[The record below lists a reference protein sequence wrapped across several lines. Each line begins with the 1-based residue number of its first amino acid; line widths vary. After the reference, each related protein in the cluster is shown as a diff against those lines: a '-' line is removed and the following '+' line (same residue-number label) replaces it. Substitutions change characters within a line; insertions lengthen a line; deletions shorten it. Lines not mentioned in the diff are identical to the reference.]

1 MTIKLFIHNGPLK
14 GRTAQIHK
22 EAGSIGRG
30 PGNDLRIDEPSVS
43 KRHAMIF
50 ETPRGYSIED
60 LKSQNGT
67 WLDGNLITSGKKVE
81 VESGTPISLGNVL
94 VSVGKALPFNF
105 ASPQACIDLEE
116 FATESNKQ
124 SILAD
129 TLMTNRR
136 KLQQV
141 FEISKLLTQS
151 LDIKEVYDKILDSLF
166 FHFKKLEAGTIL
178 LREGSSGS
186 LRQVA
191 TKVREKR
198 GSQKIHISLSIVR
211 RAINRS
217 KAVLITGRFADADR
231 KLPDG
236 VGVSPIASAMCVP
249 LITKAGIRGVIYV
262 YSGSSPQGFGKED
275 LLFITSISNS
285 AAVAIE
291 NALLHVKTRRSEEEL
306 RRARDELESKV
317 TQRTSELAA
326 VNAKLEELSLTDEL
340 TGLFNRRYLVRALE
354 AEFIR
359 SIRYKRNLSVLL
371 FDIDDFKQINDR
383 HGHRGGDAVL
393 MRLASVMRG
402 CLRSSDIVARYGG
415 DEMAILLPETSKSK
429 ARELAEKLRRLIEGT
444 RFEFNGK
451 TVTVTSTIGIATTPD
466 DRISGWMD
474 MLDKADKALYRG
486 KSRGKNAVIALRETS
501 GANTAADHHA
511 GPRAGSAGEFRGSG
525 GWQETLGTEAQG
537 PTELD
542 S

>member
-1 MTIKLFIHNGPLK
+1 MAIKLFIHNGPLK

-22 EAGSIGRG
+22 EAASIGRG

-50 ETPRGYSIED
+50 QTPGGYSIED

-67 WLDGNLITSGKKVE
+67 WLDGNLITSGKKIE

-105 ASPQACIDLEE
+105 ASSQACIDLEE
-116 FATESNKQ
+116 FATESNKK

-191 TKVREKR
+191 MKVREER
-198 GSQKIHISLSIVR
+198 RSQKMHLSRSIVR
-211 RAINRS
+211 RAINHS
-217 KAVLITGRFADADR
+217 KAVLITDRSADADR
-231 KLPDG
+231 KLSDG

-249 LITKAGIRGVIYV
+249 LITKAGIRGVIYM
-262 YSGSSPQGFGKED
+262 YSSSSPQGFGRED

-317 TQRTSELAA
+317 RQRTSELAA
-326 VNAKLEELSLTDEL
+326 VNAKLKELSLTDEL

-354 AEFIR
+354 SEFIR

-383 HGHRGGDAVL
+383 HGHRSGDAVL
-393 MRLASVMRG
+393 KRLASVMRG

-415 DEMAILLPETSKSK
+415 DEMAILLPETGKSK

-451 TVTVTSTIGIATTPD
+451 TVTITSTIGIATMPD
-466 DRISGWMD
+466 DRICGWVD

-486 KSRGKNAVIALRETS
+486 KSRGKNAVVALKETG
-501 GANTAADHHA
+501 GANTAADHHL
-511 GPRAGSAGEFRGSG
+511 GPRAGLAGEFRGSG
-525 GWQETLGTEAQG
+525 RRQEALGTEG
-537 PTELD
+537 
-542 S
+542 